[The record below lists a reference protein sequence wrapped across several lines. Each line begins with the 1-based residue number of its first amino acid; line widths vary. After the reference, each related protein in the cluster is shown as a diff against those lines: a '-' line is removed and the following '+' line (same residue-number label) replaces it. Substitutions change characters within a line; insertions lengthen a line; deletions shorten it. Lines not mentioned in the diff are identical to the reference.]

1 MCTIF
6 LHSCCKITWW
16 CKKKKI
22 GLNTNTQK
30 GTSTP
35 KGGELAQSVKRPS
48 VEPKIPGS
56 TPTQADD

>member
-1 MCTIF
+1 MKQNWVKYKYT
-6 LHSCCKITWW
+6 
-16 CKKKKI
+16 
-22 GLNTNTQK
+22 K

-56 TPTQADD
+56 TLTQADD